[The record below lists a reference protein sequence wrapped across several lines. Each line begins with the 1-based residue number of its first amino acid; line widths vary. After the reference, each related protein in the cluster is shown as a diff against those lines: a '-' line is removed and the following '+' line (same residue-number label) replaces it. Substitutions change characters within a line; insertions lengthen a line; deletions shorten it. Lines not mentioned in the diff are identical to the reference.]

1 MSSGGQL
8 AGHALVEKER
18 ELNELF
24 AGKTVV
30 PQRLP
35 STFIEIG
42 ALAAAAAV
50 REAHLAAHPA
60 QIEIL
65 TLGQNERSA
74 DTALQPGKVL
84 TINIEVV

>member
-8 AGHALVEKER
+8 AGHAFVEKER
-18 ELNELF
+18 ELDELF

-42 ALAAAAAV
+42 ALAAAV

>member
-1 MSSGGQL
+1 MSFGGQL

-35 STFIEIG
+35 STLIEIG
-42 ALAAAAAV
+42 ALAVAV

-60 QIEIL
+60 QVEIL